1 MSDIIDPLAWLS
13 RTELILGRENLE
25 LLAQK
30 HVIVIGLGG
39 VGSFAAELICRGG
52 VGKMTIVDG
61 DAVDLSNCNRQL
73 PAMSTT
79 VGQYKADIMAER
91 IRSINPNIELTV
103 IKEFLS
109 PERIDELLSTPYD
122 YLVDAIDSITPKLRV
137 IKYAYERRIPFVS
150 SMGAGGK
157 IDPTRVR
164 IVDISK
170 TKNCALAQHIRKCL
184 KRKGISKGFKVVY
197 SAELPMRESLMYTDG
212 SNFKKSAYGTVSYM
226 PAVFGCCCAGAVLR
240 GLLRKKGEPLD
251 IGGEDN
257 G

>member
-1 MSDIIDPLAWLS
+1 MSENIDPFAWLS
-13 RTELILGRENLE
+13 RTQAILGRENLE
-25 LLAQK
+25 TLAQK

-52 VGKMTIVDG
+52 VGEMTIVDG
-61 DAVDLSNCNRQL
+61 DTVDLSNCNRQL
-73 PAMSTT
+73 PAMATT
-79 VGQYKADIMAER
+79 VGQHKADIMAER
-91 IRSINPNIELTV
+91 LRNINPNIRLNV
-103 IKEFLS
+103 IKEFLE
-109 PERIDELLSTPYD
+109 PEKIDALLQQPYD

-164 IVDISK
+164 ITDISK

-184 KRKGISKGFKVVY
+184 KRKGISKGFKVVF
-197 SAELPMRESLMYTDG
+197 SAEVPIAESIMHTDG
-212 SNFKKSAYGTVSYM
+212 SNYKKSAYGTMSYM
-226 PAVFGCCCAGAVLR
+226 PAIFGCCCAATVLR

-251 IGGEDN
+251 IGGEAD
-257 G
+257 